1 MLMCRD
7 LAEIASDYI
16 DGELNGRQNLSVK
29 MHLMMCKDCRT
40 FIGNLRASSNLL
52 SAHSP
57 KRADEEFLR
66 RIDERVAEALNA
78 HTIGYSTQSS
88 PPAAIRLSHP

>member
-7 LAEIASDYI
+7 LAEIASDFI
-16 DGELNGRQNLSVK
+16 DGELSGRQNLTVK

-52 SAHSP
+52 SAHSSG
-57 KRADEEFLR
+57 RVDEAFLR
-66 RIDERVAEALNA
+66 RIDERVAKALRARPSDSGNSND
-78 HTIGYSTQSS
+78 T
-88 PPAAIRLSHP
+88 P

>member
-16 DGELNGRQNLSVK
+16 DGELNGRKNLSVK

-52 SAHSP
+52 SAHSSG
-57 KRADEEFLR
+57 RADEEFLR
-66 RIDERVAEALNA
+66 RIDERVAKALEDRKSGKGNNE
-78 HTIGYSTQSS
+78 
-88 PPAAIRLSHP
+88 

>member
-40 FIGNLRASSNLL
+40 FIGNLRTSSALM
-52 SAHSP
+52 SVHSSR
-57 KRADEEFLR
+57 KADEEFIR
-66 RIDERVAEALNA
+66 RVDERVTEALSA
-78 HTIGYSTQSS
+78 HKTKGTDSD
-88 PPAAIRLSHP
+88 

>member
-16 DGELNGRQNLSVK
+16 DGKLNGRQNLSVK

-52 SAHSP
+52 SAHSSG
-57 KRADEEFLR
+57 RADEEFLR
-66 RIDERVAEALNA
+66 RIDERVAEALEDRKSGKRNNE
-78 HTIGYSTQSS
+78 
-88 PPAAIRLSHP
+88 

>member
-7 LAEIASDYI
+7 LAEVASDYI

-52 SAHSP
+52 SAHSSG
-57 KRADEEFLR
+57 RADEEFLR
-66 RIDERVAEALNA
+66 RIDERVAKALEDRKSGKGNNE
-78 HTIGYSTQSS
+78 
-88 PPAAIRLSHP
+88 

>member
-16 DGELNGRQNLSVK
+16 DGELNRRQNLTVK

-52 SAHSP
+52 SACSSG
-57 KRADEEFLR
+57 RADEEFLR
-66 RIDERVAEALNA
+66 RIDERVAEALNNRG
-78 HTIGYSTQSS
+78 TKGSNSD
-88 PPAAIRLSHP
+88 

>member
-52 SAHSP
+52 SAHSSG
-57 KRADEEFLR
+57 RADEEFLR
-66 RIDERVAEALNA
+66 RIDERVSEALK
-78 HTIGYSTQSS
+78 TRRT
-88 PPAAIRLSHP
+88 RDKDDE